1 MPTVPSSG
9 VRLVLDTNMALSGLL
24 WGGTPGRLID
34 ASEGQRV
41 ELASSAALLAEL
53 QGVLSREKFARQL
66 ARRGL
71 TVGDVF
77 DGYAALVVIVSPAVI
92 APTITRDPADDQVLA
107 AALAAQADL
116 IVSGDAHLLDL
127 KSFKG
132 IGIVTAA
139 TAVERI
145 ASARRTA
152 PAIAGVHV
160 NQACRRQSY

>member
-1 MPTVPSSG
+1 M
-9 VRLVLDTNMALSGLL
+9 RLVLDTNTALSGLL

-34 ASEGQRV
+34 AAEEQHI

-53 QGVLSREKFARQL
+53 QGVLSREKFAKQL
-66 ARRGL
+66 AKRGL

-77 DGYAALVVIVSPAVI
+77 DGYAALVVIVTPAVI

-127 KSFKG
+127 KSFQG
-132 IGIVTAA
+132 IEIVTAA
-139 TAVERI
+139 IAIERI
-145 ASARRTA
+145 A
-152 PAIAGVHV
+152 AGV
-160 NQACRRQSY
+160 

>member
-1 MPTVPSSG
+1 M
-9 VRLVLDTNMALSGLL
+9 RLVLDTNTALSGLL

-34 ASEGQRV
+34 AAEAGRI

-66 ARRGL
+66 AKRGI
-71 TVGDVF
+71 TVADVF
-77 DGYAALVVIVSPAVI
+77 DGYAAMVTLVAPAVI

-127 KSFKG
+127 KGFKG
-132 IGIVTAA
+132 IEIVTAA
-139 TAVERI
+139 VAVERI
-145 ASARRTA
+145 AGGA
-152 PAIAGVHV
+152 
-160 NQACRRQSY
+160 

>member
-1 MPTVPSSG
+1 
-9 VRLVLDTNMALSGLL
+9 VRLVLDTNTALSGLL

-34 ASEGQRV
+34 AAEAGQV

-66 ARRGL
+66 AKRGI
-71 TVGDVF
+71 TVADVF
-77 DGYAALVVIVSPAVI
+77 DGYAAMVTLVAPAAI

-132 IGIVTAA
+132 IEIVTAA
-139 TAVERI
+139 VAVERI
-145 ASARRTA
+145 A
-152 PAIAGVHV
+152 AG
-160 NQACRRQSY
+160 A